1 MMNRRFKLLVLVLL
15 TAVLVLS
22 AAIANL
28 AFSGR
33 QQNKKAAD
41 PEEPENGAAVTLFP
55 GQNGLWGARAANGR
69 ILIEPTWYY
78 LRAMSD
84 TVLIARRNDGTIDS
98 FGLIRISGE
107 QLVPFLYS
115 SFEPKGTDFWVA
127 ALTENGQRKYHL
139 YQSDGTRWADES
151 WDSAELTNGILTVTL
166 GNSSYTGRL
175 SGRRIVWTDI
185 HEEYPVSLYTLTM
198 NLNET
203 RLRNLPS
210 ADTLHRLGKA
220 AADYLEY
227 LFITREEP
235 DPAYMSAENRN
246 EVLAANLYKG
256 CQLKDAEISRITV
269 RDTDSYPEYL
279 VQMQVRFRE
288 LDYDGEV
295 RLVRTAITLKLTRNA
310 AGDFVYTGCSDTR
323 LKAAAGILR

>member
-22 AAIANL
+22 AAIASL
-28 AFSGR
+28 AFSGSSSR
-33 QQNKKAAD
+33 KKTDD
-41 PEEPENGAAVTLFP
+41 PETPENGADITLFP

-69 ILIEPTWYY
+69 VLIEPTWYY

-115 SFEPKGTDFWVA
+115 SFEMQAPDFWVA
-127 ALTENGQRKYHL
+127 ALTENGKRKYHL
-139 YQSDGTRWADES
+139 YHADGTRWADVS
-151 WDSAELTNGILTVTL
+151 WDSVSLTNGILTASL
-166 GNSSYTGRL
+166 GSSSYTGRL
-175 SGRRIVWTDI
+175 SERRIVWTDI
-185 HEEYPVSLYTLTM
+185 REEYPVSLYTLTM
-198 NLNET
+198 DLNET
-203 RLRNLPS
+203 KLRSLP
-210 ADTLHRLGKA
+210 AVQTLHKLGEA

-235 DPAYMSAENRN
+235 DLAYISAENRS
-246 EVLAANLYKG
+246 EILAAHLYKG

-269 RDTDSYPEYL
+269 RETDSYPEYL

-288 LDYDGEV
+288 LDFDGELK
-295 RLVRTAITLKLTRNA
+295 LVRTGITLRLTRNA
-310 AGDFVYTGCSDTR
+310 AGDFVYTGYSDTR
-323 LKAAAGILR
+323 LKAAEGILR